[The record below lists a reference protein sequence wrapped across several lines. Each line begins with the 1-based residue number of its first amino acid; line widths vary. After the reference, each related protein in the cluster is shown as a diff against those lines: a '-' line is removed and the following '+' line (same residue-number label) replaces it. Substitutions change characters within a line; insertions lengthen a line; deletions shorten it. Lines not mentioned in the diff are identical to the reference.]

1 MVNKKKL
8 LFKTNKQ
15 IAILVPEATQR
26 PTCDPPQEI
35 PCGPGQILKLDT
47 KSDGCQQ
54 FVCQCKPIED
64 CDNIELTSETPLE
77 VGYERFINS
86 SGCCPVV
93 ELICKPELCPKPQN
107 CEQFYNLKEVPGTC
121 CSSFACEPPKEK
133 CIFESKYI
141 ADEKGGEKIK
151 SKYERQKELKNVC
164 KYKSEFEGLIKSVS
178 DKRNVAGW
186 SMSSMYLHRIVFKCL
201 SSFLHTN

>member
-1 MVNKKKL
+1 M
-8 LFKTNKQ
+8 
-15 IAILVPEATQR
+15 PEATAR

-35 PCGPGQILKLDT
+35 PCGPGQIMKLDT

-64 CDNIELTSETPLE
+64 CDLLELTTETPIE

-93 ELICKPELCPKPQN
+93 EFICKPELCPKPEK
-107 CEQFYNLKEVPGTC
+107 CEQFYNLKEVPGKC

-133 CIFESKYI
+133 CIFESKYT
-141 ADEKGGEKIK
+141 ADEKGGEKLK
-151 SKYERQKELKNVC
+151 GKYERQKELK
-164 KYKSEFEGLIKSVS
+164 SVS
-178 DKRNVAGW
+178 FVDCRFIESK
-186 SMSSMYLHRIVFKCL
+186 
-201 SSFLHTN
+201 